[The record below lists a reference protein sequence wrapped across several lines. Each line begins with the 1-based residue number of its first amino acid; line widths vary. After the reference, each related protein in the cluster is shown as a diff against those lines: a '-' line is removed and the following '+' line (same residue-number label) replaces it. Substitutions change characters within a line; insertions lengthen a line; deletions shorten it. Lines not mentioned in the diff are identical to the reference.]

1 MIDVI
6 MRHSRTIEYE
16 KWLLMF
22 EDELLEIYTIEG
34 VSMEGIEFEDWVSKF
49 YEAGGTI

>member
-6 MRHSRTIEYE
+6 MRHSRTTEYE

-22 EDELLEIYTIEG
+22 EDELLEIYTIVG
-34 VSMEGIEFEDWVSKF
+34 VSMDGSVFEVCVSKF